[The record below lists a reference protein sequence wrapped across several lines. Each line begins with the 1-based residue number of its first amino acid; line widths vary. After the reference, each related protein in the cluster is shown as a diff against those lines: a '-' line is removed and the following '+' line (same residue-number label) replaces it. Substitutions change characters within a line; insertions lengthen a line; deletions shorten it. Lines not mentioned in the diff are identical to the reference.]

1 MQRWILRER
10 CGGKLTCTL
19 SFLLPSP
26 RCSMNQLTRVQ
37 PWSWVSVHQSVVQA
51 EKYYYVQV
59 YSHNSSLTHCWT
71 VRLCPCATGLLT
83 SRLSL
88 SKTYCCV
95 TTSVQFLSTSSPRWV
110 SSQPFSLTRAVTCAL
125 KASSLKLLI
134 FSPKLTRNSS
144 IFVSTSSVLEFRKWA
159 QKGEEKKIFAH
170 LTSLWILQ
178 SSN

>member
-26 RCSMNQLTRVQ
+26 RCSMNQLT
-37 PWSWVSVHQSVVQA
+37 
-51 EKYYYVQV
+51 
-59 YSHNSSLTHCWT
+59 SSALVMSFSASICCTSRKILLCPSIFPQFIINT
-71 VRLCPCATGLLT
+71 LLNCQTCPCATGLLT

-125 KASSLKLLI
+125 KPHHSSC
-134 FSPKLTRNSS
+134 SS
-144 IFVSTSSVLEFRKWA
+144 F
-159 QKGEEKKIFAH
+159 
-170 LTSLWILQ
+170 LQ
-178 SSN
+178 SSPETPQSLSPPAQC